1 MSGDDIGN
9 LVYLALLGAVLVFWL
24 VVQGRN
30 SMNKMLQQ
38 MAVWVLIFLG
48 VIAAVGLWGDIRQT
62 VAPQQTVMASEGR
75 IALPRAPDG
84 HYYVTLEVN
93 DQPIRFMVDTGASG
107 TVLTKADAEK
117 AGLREDDFAFY
128 SEAMTANGSV
138 RTAPVTLDRVSL
150 GPFTDEDVSAY
161 VNEGEMAQSLLGMS
175 YLRRYD
181 RLEIAGGE
189 LVLER

>member
-1 MSGDDIGN
+1 MSGDDIGT
-9 LVYLALLGAVLVFWL
+9 LVYLGLLGAVLIFWL

-62 VAPQQTVMASEGR
+62 VAPQQTVMAREGR
-75 IALPRAPDG
+75 IVLPRAPDG
-84 HYYVTLEVN
+84 HYYVTLDVN
-93 DQPIRFMVDTGASG
+93 GEPLRFMVDTGASG
-107 TVLTKADAEK
+107 TVLTKADAER
-117 AGLREDDFAFY
+117 AGLREDEFAFY
-128 SEAMTANGSV
+128 SEAMTANGPV

-161 VNEGEMAQSLLGMS
+161 VNEGEMSQSLLGMS
-175 YLRRYD
+175 YLRRYA
-181 RLEIAGGE
+181 RIEIAGGE

>member
-1 MSGDDIGN
+1 MSGDDIGT
-9 LVYLALLGAVLVFWL
+9 LVYLGLLGAVLVFWL
-24 VVQGRN
+24 VLQGRN

-62 VAPQQTVMASEGR
+62 VASQQTVMASEGR
-75 IALPRAPDG
+75 IALPRAQDG

-93 DQPIRFMVDTGASG
+93 GQPIRFMVDTGASG
-107 TVLTKADAEK
+107 TVLTRADAEK
-117 AGLREDDFAFY
+117 AGLSEDDFAYY
-128 SEAMTANGSV
+128 SEAMTANGRV
-138 RTAPVTLDRVSL
+138 RTAPVTLERVSL

-175 YLRRYD
+175 YLQRYD